1 MPHQFKHD
9 AGMHRHPAMTIT
21 PIAHAARLALCSAL
35 LVGTAF
41 VPAMAQSTPDTAA
54 RTEAARQYN
63 IPAGSLDLVLG
74 RFGREAGALVAIDP
88 ELTAGVQS
96 SGLKGTYS
104 VSGGLDAILGTH
116 RLEAVPGTNGGYRLR
131 RVAPGV
137 STLPAVTVSGVA
149 ATDLEPAYAGGQVAR
164 GGSLGL
170 LGTQNAMDVPFSTT
184 NYTSELL
191 ENQQVRTLADVVVN
205 DASVRMS
212 TGGTGF
218 DDTFQIRGFAVSAT
232 DVGLNGLYGLI
243 SQNRVPA
250 QLVERVEILKGPG
263 SLINGIAPS
272 GSVGGGI
279 NIVSKRAS
287 DDPLTRVTATYTGSS
302 NFGLG
307 LDLSRRFGEDKAWGL
322 RFNGLV
328 RDGEATIDGGN
339 QQTGLAALGIDY
351 RGSNLRWSLDAIA
364 QHDDTD
370 NFRPQISLDTGLTAI
385 PKPPDARSNWYPGTT
400 LVQKDST
407 IATRLEYDI
416 TDSLTA
422 YAGIGYRDE
431 TNDQVFPSTLRTALG
446 PVNGAGNFTVQNNY
460 YDSYTK
466 TTSGNAGLRWRF
478 NTASI
483 GHTLTA
489 AVTEMQQEAGSAY
502 ITGNTRASNIYNPS
516 PLPTITAAR
525 TAPLKTSDTTL
536 SSFAIADTLSFMNDR
551 LLITLGARN
560 QNVEVQSFSATGAK
574 TSNYDKSAVSPLAGI
589 VFKPMANVSVY
600 GNYTEGLTR
609 GAFVSTTSGYANP
622 GEALAPYKS
631 EQYEAG
637 VKVDWGRITTTAAI
651 YQIARPNA
659 QVDTATNV
667 YGYFGEQRNRGLELT
682 AYGELQR
689 GLRGM
694 ASVAFVDPKLTTTP
708 NGVNQGKDAA
718 GVPDTTASAGL
729 DWDTPWLAGLSV
741 NGRVI
746 YTSGSYLTSANT
758 QKFDGWT
765 RYDLGARY
773 RTAVAGKEVV
783 FRANVENLL
792 DKNYWLTTGTYVTV
806 GSPRTLVL
814 SASVDF

>member
-9 AGMHRHPAMTIT
+9 AGMHRHPPMTIK

-35 LVGTAF
+35 LVGTAAF
-41 VPAMAQSTPDTAA
+41 VPALAQSTPDATI

-63 IPAGSLDLVLG
+63 IPAGSLDQVLG

-88 ELTAGVQS
+88 ALTAGLQS
-96 SGLKGTYS
+96 DGLKGSYS
-104 VSGGLDAILGTH
+104 LSGGLNAILGSH
-116 RLEAVPGTNGGYRLR
+116 RLEAVSGANGGYRLR
-131 RVAPGV
+131 RIAPGV
-137 STLPAVTVSGVA
+137 STLPAVTVSAVSV
-149 ATDLEPAYAGGQVAR
+149 TDLTSAYAGGQVAR

-184 NYTSELL
+184 NYTAELL
-191 ENQQVRTLADVVVN
+191 ENQQVRTLADIVVN

-263 SLINGIAPS
+263 ALINGIAPS

-279 NIVSKRAS
+279 NIVSKRAG
-287 DDPLTRVTATYTGSS
+287 DDPLTRVTAAYTGSA
-302 NFGLG
+302 NVGLG
-307 LDLSRRFGEDKAWGL
+307 LDMSRRFGEDQAWGV

-339 QQTGLAALGIDY
+339 QQTGLAALGVDY
-351 RGSNLRWSLDAIA
+351 RGSRARWSLDAIV
-364 QHDDTD
+364 QRDDTD
-370 NFRPQISLDTGLTAI
+370 NFRPQISLDSGLSAI
-385 PKPPDARSNWYPGTT
+385 PAPPDARSNFYPGTT

-407 IATRLEYDI
+407 IATRVEYDI
-416 TDSLTA
+416 TDALTA
-422 YAGIGYRDE
+422 YAGIGYRDGS
-431 TNDQVFPSTLRTALG
+431 NDQVFPRSTTA
-446 PVNGAGNFTVQNNY
+446 VNAIGNFTVSNNY

-466 TTSGNAGLRWRF
+466 TTSGNAGLRWSL
-478 NTASI
+478 NTAGI
-483 GHTLTA
+483 GHTVTA
-489 AVTEMQQEAGSAY
+489 AVTQMQQEAGSAY
-502 ITGNTRASNIYNPS
+502 ITGNSTASNIYNPA
-516 PLPTITAAR
+516 PLPSITAAR
-525 TAPLKTSDTTL
+525 TSPLKTSETTL
-536 SSFAIADTLSFMNDR
+536 SSFALADTLSFMNDR

-560 QNVEVQSFSATGAK
+560 QTVEVQSFNATGAK

-589 VFKPMANVSVY
+589 VFKPMENVSVY

-659 QVDTATNV
+659 QVNTATNV
-667 YGYFGEQRNRGLELT
+667 YGYFGEQRNRGIELS

-694 ASVAFVDPKLTTTP
+694 ASVAFVDPKLTKTP

-729 DWDTPWLAGLSV
+729 DWDAPWTPGLSL

-746 YTSGSYLTSANT
+746 YTSGSYLTAANT

-765 RYDLGARY
+765 RYDVGARY

-783 FRANVENLL
+783 LRANIENLL

-814 SASVDF
+814 SASIDF

>member
-9 AGMHRHPAMTIT
+9 VGMHRRPPMIVT

-35 LVGTAF
+35 LVSTAF
-41 VPAMAQSTPDTAA
+41 VPAMAQNTPDAA
-54 RTEAARQYN
+54 VRSEAARQYN
-63 IPAGSLDLVLG
+63 IPAGSLDQVLG

-88 ELTAGVQS
+88 ELTAGEQS
-96 SGLKGTYS
+96 SGLKGSYS

-137 STLPAVTVSGVA
+137 STLPAVNVSAVTT
-149 ATDLEPAYAGGQVAR
+149 TDLEPAYAGGQVAR

-184 NYTSELL
+184 NYTSLLL

-205 DASVRMS
+205 DASVRMT
-212 TGGTGF
+212 TGSTGF
-218 DDTFQIRGFAVSAT
+218 DDTFQIRGFPVGSG

-250 QLVERVEILKGPG
+250 QLIERVEILKGPG
-263 SLINGIAPS
+263 ALINGIAPG

-287 DDPLTRVTATYTGSS
+287 DEPLTRVTSTYTSES
-302 NFGLG
+302 NLAVG
-307 LDLSRRFGEDKAWGL
+307 LDLSRRFGEDKAWGI

-328 RDGEATIDGGN
+328 RNGEATIDGGN
-339 QQTGLAALGIDY
+339 QKTGLGAVGIDY
-351 RGSNLRWSLDAIA
+351 RGSRLRWSLDAIV

-370 NFRPQISLDTGLTAI
+370 NFRPQISLAANTTSI
-385 PKPPDARSNWYPGTT
+385 PAPPDARSNWYPGTT

-407 IATRLEYDI
+407 IATRIEYDI

-422 YAGIGYRDE
+422 YAGIGYRDGS
-431 TNDQVFPSTLRTALG
+431 NDQVFPQSTTA
-446 PVNGAGNFTVQNNY
+446 VNAAGNFTVRNTY

-466 TTSGNAGLRWRF
+466 TSSGNAGLRWRF
-478 NTASI
+478 NTGDV

-489 AVTEMQQEAGSAY
+489 GVTGLMQEAGNAF
-502 ITGNTRASNIYNPS
+502 ITGNSAASNIYNPV
-516 PLPTITAAR
+516 PLPSITAAR
-525 TAPLKTSDTTL
+525 TAPRKASDTAL
-536 SSFAIADTLSFMNDR
+536 SSVAIADTLSFANDR
-551 LLITLGARN
+551 VLLTLGLRE
-560 QNVEVQSFSATGAK
+560 QNVRLRSFSTTTGIEGAP
-574 TSNYDKSAVSPLAGI
+574 YSASKVSPLVGL
-589 VFKPMANVSVY
+589 VVKPMSNVSFY
-600 GNYTEGLTR
+600 GNYTSGLSR
-609 GAFVSTTSGYANP
+609 GTIVAAGYTNSGTS
-622 GEALAPYKS
+622 LAPFES
-631 EQYEAG
+631 EQYEGG
-637 VKVDWGRITTTAAI
+637 VKVDWGTITTTASV
-651 YQIARPNA
+651 YQISRPSA
-659 QVDTATNV
+659 QTNGALPV
-667 YGYFGEQRNRGLELT
+667 PTYDYFGEQRNRGLELS

-694 ASVAFVDPKLTTTP
+694 ASLAFVEAKLTSTP
-708 NGVNQGKDAA
+708 GGLNQGKDAA
-718 GVPDTTASAGL
+718 GVPSTTASAGL

-746 YTSGSYLTSANT
+746 YTSGSYLTAANNL
-758 QKFDGWT
+758 KFDGWT
-765 RYDLGARY
+765 RYDIGARY
-773 RTAVAGKEVV
+773 RTVVSGKEVM
-783 FRANVENLL
+783 FRANIENLL
-792 DKNYWLTTGTYVTV
+792 DKNYWLTTGTYVAV

-814 SASVDF
+814 SASIDF

>member
-1 MPHQFKHD
+1 MSHHFQPD
-9 AGMHRHPAMTIT
+9 AAPHRHPPMTMT

-35 LVGTAF
+35 LVGTAILI
-41 VPAMAQSTPDTAA
+41 PAMAQSTSNASTRA
-54 RTEAARQYN
+54 EAARQYN
-63 IPAGSLDLVLG
+63 IPAGTLDQVIG
-74 RFGREAGALVAIDP
+74 HFGREAGALVAIDP
-88 ELTAGVQS
+88 ELTAGLQS
-96 SGLKGTYS
+96 DGLSGSYS
-104 VSGGLDAILGTH
+104 VRAGLDAILGAH
-116 RLEAVPGTNGGYRLR
+116 RLEAVSGTNGGYRLR

-137 STLPAVTVSGVA
+137 STLPAVTVSAVVV
-149 ATDLEPAYAGGQVAR
+149 TDFPPAYAGGQVAR

-170 LGTQNAMDVPFSTT
+170 LGTQDAMNVPFSTT
-184 NYTSELL
+184 NYTAELL

-218 DDTFQIRGFAVSAT
+218 DDTFQIRGFAVGAG

-250 QLVERVEILKGPG
+250 QLIERVEILKGPG
-263 SLINGIAPS
+263 ALINGIAPN

-279 NIVSKRAS
+279 NIVSKRA
-287 DDPLTRVTATYTGSS
+287 DDEPLTRLTTTYSGSS
-302 NFGLG
+302 SFGLG
-307 LDLSRRFGEDKAWGL
+307 LDMSRRFGQDNAWGV
-322 RFNGLV
+322 RFNGLI

-339 QQTGLAALGIDY
+339 QQTGLAALGLDY
-351 RGSNLRWSLDAIA
+351 RGNRLRWSLDAIV

-370 NFRPQISLDTGLTAI
+370 NFRPQISLATGLSAI
-385 PKPPDARSNWYPGTT
+385 PAPPDARSNWYPGTT

-422 YAGIGYRDE
+422 YAGIGYRDG
-431 TNDQVFPSTLRTALG
+431 TNDQIFPSTLRTA
-446 PVNGAGNFTVQNNY
+446 PVNAAGNFGVQNNY
-460 YDSYTK
+460 YDSYSK
-466 TTSGNAGLRWRF
+466 TTSGNAGLSWRF
-478 NTASI
+478 NTAGI

-489 AVTEMQQEAGSAY
+489 AVTQMQQEAGSAY
-502 ITGNTRASNIYNPS
+502 IIGNTGTSNIYNPS

-525 TAPLKTSDTTL
+525 TSPLKTSDTTL

-551 LLITLGARN
+551 LLVTLGARH
-560 QNVEVQSFSATGAK
+560 QNVEVQTFNVVTP
-574 TSNYDKSAVSPLAGI
+574 THYDKSAVSPLAGI
-589 VFKPMANVSVY
+589 VFKPLNNVSVY
-600 GNYTEGLTR
+600 GNFTEGLTR
-609 GAFVSTTSGYANP
+609 GTIVSVGPPANYANG

-631 EQYEAG
+631 KQYEAG

-651 YQIARPNA
+651 YQIERPNG
-659 QVDTATNV
+659 QVNTATNI
-667 YGYFGEQRNRGLELT
+667 YGYFGEQRNRGLELS

-708 NGVNQGKDAA
+708 NGVNQGKDAP

-729 DWDTPWLAGLSV
+729 DWDTPWLAGLSL

-746 YTSGSYLTSANT
+746 YTSGSYLTSDNN

-765 RYDLGARY
+765 RYDVGARY
-773 RTAVAGKEVV
+773 RTAVAGKQVV
-783 FRANVENLL
+783 FRANIENLL

-806 GSPRTLVL
+806 GSPRTFVL

>member
-9 AGMHRHPAMTIT
+9 ASMHHRPPMTIT

-35 LVGTAF
+35 LVGTAAF
-41 VPAMAQSTPDTAA
+41 VPALAQSTLEASA
-54 RTEAARQYN
+54 RTEAARQYH
-63 IPAGSLDLVLG
+63 IPAGSLDQVLG

-88 ELTAGVQS
+88 ELTAGLQS
-96 SGLKGTYS
+96 SGLKGNYS
-104 VSGGLDAILGTH
+104 VNGGLDTILGTH
-116 RLEAVPGTNGGYRLR
+116 GLEAVSGTNGGYRLR

-137 STLPAVTVSGVA
+137 STLPAVTVSAIV
-149 ATDLEPAYAGGQVAR
+149 ATDLPSAYAGGQVAR

-170 LGTQNAMDVPFSTT
+170 LGIQNAMDVPFSTT
-184 NYTSELL
+184 NYTVDLL

-279 NIVSKRAS
+279 NIVSKRAG

-307 LDLSRRFGEDKAWGL
+307 LDMSRRFGEDKAWGI

-351 RGSNLRWSLDAIA
+351 RGSRVRWALDAIV

-370 NFRPQISLDTGLTAI
+370 NFRPQISLDTGLSAI
-385 PKPPDARSNWYPGTT
+385 PAPPDARSNFYPGTT

-422 YAGIGYRDE
+422 YAGIGYRDGS
-431 TNDQVFPSTLRTALG
+431 NDQIFPGSTV
-446 PVNGAGNFTVQNNY
+446 PVNAAGNFTVRSNY

-483 GHTLTA
+483 NHTLTA
-489 AVTEMQQEAGSAY
+489 AVTGMQQEGGNVY
-502 ITGNTRASNIYNPS
+502 ITGNSTASNIYNPS
-516 PLPTITAAR
+516 PLASIPAAR
-525 TAPLKTSDTTL
+525 TEPKKATDTTL

-560 QNVEVQSFSATGAK
+560 QTVKVNSFSAMTGAK
-574 TSNYDKSAVSPLAGI
+574 TSGYDKNAVSPLAGI

-609 GAFVSTTSGYANP
+609 GAFVSTTAGYANP
-622 GEALAPYKS
+622 GEALAPFKS

-659 QVDTATNV
+659 QVNAATNV
-667 YGYFGEQRNRGLELT
+667 YGYFGEQRNRGLELS

-729 DWDTPWLAGLSV
+729 DWDTPWVTGLSF

-765 RYDLGARY
+765 RYDIGARY
-773 RTAVAGKEVV
+773 RTTVAGKEVV
-783 FRANVENLL
+783 FRANIENLL

-806 GSPRTLVL
+806 GSPRTAVL
-814 SASVDF
+814 SASIDF